1 MAKKIMKN
9 TIVGEM
15 GWIMEIDNNTLRN
28 LLALDDESLKSIIK
42 QISVAAGADPNKTE
56 AFMSDISGLKNTL
69 AKMSPR
75 EAEKLLNAAGKERSE
90 EILRIIKGGGK

>member
-1 MAKKIMKN
+1 
-9 TIVGEM
+9 M

-28 LLALDDESLKSIIK
+28 LLALDDESFKNIIR

-56 AFMSDISGLKNTL
+56 VFMSDIPGIKNTL
-69 AKMSPR
+69 ASLSPKD
-75 EAEKLLNAAGKERSE
+75 AEKLLNAAGKERSE